1 MNLVQRGI
9 EIFHKYVQNKF
20 IRFIFVGGINTVFGL
35 GVYCLMIW
43 IGLSYIWA
51 TLISQ
56 ILGVLFNFMTTGTL
70 VFENNDKKLIFKFI
84 LCYVLT
90 YFINVGI
97 NRVLQLAFG
106 LNEYFSGIV
115 AIIISALISFLIL
128 KFFVYNDK
136 SHYKNEKA

>member
-1 MNLVQRGI
+1 MNLLYRGI
-9 EIFHKYVQNKF
+9 ELFHKYVKNKF
-20 IRFIFVGGINTVFGL
+20 IRFIFIGGINTVFGL

-43 IGLSYIWA
+43 IGFSYIWA

-70 VFENNDKKLIFKFI
+70 VFENSDKKLIFKFVFS
-84 LCYVLT
+84 YVLT

-97 NRVLQLAFG
+97 NRVLQLVFG
-106 LNEYFSGIV
+106 LNEYFSGII
-115 AIIISALISFLIL
+115 AIIVSALISFLIL

-136 SHYKNEKA
+136 SRKK